1 MTSFIP
7 HTNKENSNKFLV
19 IIPTHN
25 HPESVEYSILS
36 VLLQSY
42 NLFNLVVIGDGV
54 DHETR
59 KIMNKFKHLANF
71 SFIDAEKTERRAEEL
86 RDRVIKEFNPEYVT
100 YLCDD
105 DLFLKDH
112 LEIMEKEILGFD
124 FVHPQPIYVDVN
136 KNIKSFF
143 RTNLFLEESI
153 NWHITKPLKNSI
165 SLSGVTHSLSS
176 YLSLASGWSQTPIG
190 RWTDHYMWEKF
201 FSNKKLKFKT
211 SEYSTTIKLPQNLFS
226 EQERSEQI
234 KYWYNKIQEDSFF
247 TNWNKMVRFNLDLEN
262 TQKFIAFD
270 SLILQNT
277 KLLERIDDFSL
288 EIDSLNRQLLSAFSS
303 KSWKITKPLR
313 AISSTFKSKSS

>member
-1 MTSFIP
+1 LNSFNP
-7 HTNKENSNKFLV
+7 QTKNKTNKKFLV
-19 IIPTHN
+19 IIPTHH

-36 VLLQSY
+36 VLSQSY
-42 NLFNLVVIGDGV
+42 DLFNLVVIGDGV

-71 SFIDAEKTERRAEEL
+71 SFIDAEKTERHAEEL
-86 RDRVIKEFNPEYVT
+86 RDKVIREFNSEYIT

-105 DLFLKDH
+105 DLFLKEH

-211 SEYSTTIKLPQNLFS
+211 SQYSTTIKLPQNLFS
-226 EQERSEQI
+226 DQERSEQI

-247 TNWNKMVRFNLDLEN
+247 TNWNKMVRFNLDIEN
-262 TQKFIAFD
+262 TQKFIAYD
-270 SLILQNT
+270 SLVLEKT
-277 KLLERIDDFSL
+277 KLLERINSLSL
-288 EIDSLNRQLLSAFSS
+288 EVDKLNRQLLSVFSS
-303 KSWKITKPLR
+303 KSWKFTKPLR
-313 AISSTFKSKSS
+313 IIAGAFKSKLL